1 MTIKKWSL
9 SKNRFCNSSLFSR
22 IFFKNLGVGIFE
34 VDRELTMITKQ
45 RIIDSGVG
53 SDLICV
59 GEQPLHAV
67 PLFKYNRS
75 VRTWSKFE
83 ITISQKKPQWI
94 ILVLFSYSKHRD
106 SVHNSDLD
114 TYSMPHW
121 INLSFY
127 SKGKTVGY
135 SNFKSRIS
143 IPRSVDS
150 RISKPKPQCCQADTA
165 MLRNN
170 VKNPISVDPYDA
182 GDAYDDRY

>member
-9 SKNRFCNSSLFSR
+9 FKNRFCNSLLFSR

-75 VRTWSKFE
+75 VPCLIKIGS
-83 ITISQKKPQWI
+83 
-94 ILVLFSYSKHRD
+94 SYALE
-106 SVHNSDLD
+106 V
-114 TYSMPHW
+114 
-121 INLSFY
+121 NLKLQFHE
-127 SKGKTVGY
+127 
-135 SNFKSRIS
+135 
-143 IPRSVDS
+143 
-150 RISKPKPQCCQADTA
+150 
-165 MLRNN
+165 
-170 VKNPISVDPYDA
+170 KNPMNYFGSFFL
-182 GDAYDDRY
+182 

>member
-1 MTIKKWSL
+1 
-9 SKNRFCNSSLFSR
+9 
-22 IFFKNLGVGIFE
+22 
-34 VDRELTMITKQ
+34 MITKQ

-75 VRTWSKFE
+75 VRTWSKLE
-83 ITISQKKPQWI
+83 ITISRKKPLWI

>member
-1 MTIKKWSL
+1 ML
-9 SKNRFCNSSLFSR
+9 SSTYLC
-22 IFFKNLGVGIFE
+22 
-34 VDRELTMITKQ
+34 
-45 RIIDSGVG
+45 
-53 SDLICV
+53 
-59 GEQPLHAV
+59 
-67 PLFKYNRS
+67 
-75 VRTWSKFE
+75 SKFKTCLFFRLISYLNNKTASTGSK
-83 ITISQKKPQWI
+83 ITPINYFAFF
-94 ILVLFSYSKHRD
+94 LYSKHRD

-182 GDAYDDRY
+182 GDAYDDR

>member
-1 MTIKKWSL
+1 
-9 SKNRFCNSSLFSR
+9 
-22 IFFKNLGVGIFE
+22 
-34 VDRELTMITKQ
+34 
-45 RIIDSGVG
+45 
-53 SDLICV
+53 
-59 GEQPLHAV
+59 
-67 PLFKYNRS
+67 
-75 VRTWSKFE
+75 
-83 ITISQKKPQWI
+83 
-94 ILVLFSYSKHRD
+94 
-106 SVHNSDLD
+106 
-114 TYSMPHW
+114 MPHW

-182 GDAYDDRY
+182 GDAYDDRYILNARIFNFTEKVIDF